1 MQKGFGLVLMKLS
14 TKWQAKAT
22 EYAIASTGI
31 SLNNSPLEGNKLAGG
46 SIIELGKEEEEGLGR
61 FGEAFGRFLGLGSI
75 DLVRNCTGE
84 CVNAERSY

>member
-1 MQKGFGLVLMKLS
+1 MKLS

-31 SLNNSPLEGNKLAGG
+31 SLKNSPLEGNKLAGG
-46 SIIELGKEEEEGLGR
+46 SIIELGKGEEGLGR

-75 DLVRNCTGE
+75 DLVQNCTGE
-84 CVNAERSY
+84 RMREC